1 MYSNDMTVEIENLFL
16 CEFPAGP
23 VIKTRGFHRDGPN
36 PIPGRELTPSF
47 IDDKTLHAETI
58 DT

>member
-1 MYSNDMTVEIENLFL
+1 MTVEIENLFL

-23 VIKTRGFHRDGPN
+23 VIKTRGFHWDGPN